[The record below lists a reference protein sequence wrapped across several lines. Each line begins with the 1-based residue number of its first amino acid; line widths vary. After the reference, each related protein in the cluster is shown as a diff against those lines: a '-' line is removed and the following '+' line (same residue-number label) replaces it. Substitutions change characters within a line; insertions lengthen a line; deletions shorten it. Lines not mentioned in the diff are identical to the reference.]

1 MDQNLFLNNLTYEKN
16 NDILYNITK
25 QLENIINDLNS
36 DKKIHNIINQIKNII
51 IIMNKVIHEN
61 KKNTEMIRKDIKK
74 LRDTIANNFKTLYYV
89 GKKNMKMVNMLEN
102 LKMD

>member
-1 MDQNLFLNNLTYEKN
+1 MDNQNLFLNNLTYEKN

-36 DKKIHNIINQIKNII
+36 DKKIHNIINLIKNII

-89 GKKNMKMVNMLEN
+89 G
-102 LKMD
+102 